1 MTNKDRFFR
10 MQADRQKRIPS
21 IADSDLVEEFLKEEP
36 DASFVRDSVGPTEY
50 PEFNFDITI
59 SDADAIE
66 YLRELRGQFHAERA
80 EVILKEV
87 KADVTRSIVGPLGL
101 GKILAA
107 YDKTGGYVDTVH
119 NVREWKR
126 EEKKGEDSKF
136 YKDDGIISE
145 EFKQA
150 YDNRGKYDSEKNHNP
165 SPKTNYGKKREKIK
179 QQADKNRKD
188 TYTGKL
194 LGKKEF
200 DLDHKISA
208 KETHDDAG
216 RVLAELTTEELADLP
231 ENLGPTYRT
240 INQSKGA
247 GSIIAA
253 KGRAPEKIRACKKKI
268 ASLKNKSDLSPKEKN
283 DLEKAKS
290 DLKHWKALNDTPDR
304 DLLEIEQKAKKA
316 QNKNINLKYYTSKKF
331 AKNTATAAGLEGAKM
346 GLQQAVGLIVIEFL
360 AASFDETKRM
370 IASGT
375 TDWSKLKAA
384 LRRIKDR
391 LVDKWQNVL
400 SAFAAGSLSGFLSS
414 LVTTLINAF
423 VTTSKRIVRMI
434 REGFFS
440 FLKAIKTALFPPEG
454 QSYAESFHAAS
465 KLLVSGGIIIGGIAL
480 EDIIDKAL
488 TVSFPVLALLVTPL
502 VLGLVAGLSALL
514 VAFCCYLL
522 DKMDL
527 FGAVTQEEDRFVLD
541 KLDAKIKAEDER
553 FRALIGG

>member
-1 MTNKDRFFR
+1 MTPKERFLR
-10 MQADRQKRIPS
+10 MQADRQKHIPS
-21 IADSDLVEEFLKEEP
+21 VADSDLVEKFLEEKP
-36 DASFVRDSVGPTEY
+36 DAVFLNDGPGKSIAAEY
-50 PEFNFDITI
+50 PVFDTNITI
-59 SDADAIE
+59 SDADAVA

-87 KADVTRSIVGPLGL
+87 KVDVTRSIVGPLGL

-119 NVREWKR
+119 NVREWER
-126 EEKKGEDSKF
+126 ESKKGVKSKF
-136 YKDDGIISE
+136 YEDTTIVSE
-145 EFKQA
+145 EFNQA
-150 YDNRGKYDSEKNHNP
+150 YDKRGEYDSSTVHKDSRYTKINK
-165 SPKTNYGKKREKIK
+165 KTSQEQKTDAGVTDI
-179 QQADKNRKD
+179 
-188 TYTGKL
+188 YTGKKL
-194 LGKKEF
+194 KQTNKK
-200 DLDHKISA
+200 DLDHIKSA
-208 KETHDDAG
+208 YETHHDAG
-216 RVLAELTTEELADLP
+216 RVLAELTTEELANLP
-231 ENLGPTYRT
+231 ENLGPTNRT
-240 INQSKGA
+240 INQSKNTD
-247 GSIIAA
+247 SINEYF
-253 KGRAPEKIRACKKKI
+253 KKIPQKMSDAEKKI
-268 ASLKNKSDLSPKEKN
+268 AKLEMKDNLSEKDLNELNNLRNKL
-283 DLEKAKS
+283 AR
-290 DLKHWKALNDTPDR
+290 WKTVNSEMAREAD
-304 DLLEIEQKAKKA
+304 QKARKA
-316 QNKNINLKYYTSKKF
+316 QNKKINRKYYTSKKF
-331 AKNTATAAGLEGAKM
+331 IKNTATAASLEGAKM

-480 EDIIDKAL
+480 EDMIDKAL
-488 TVSFPVLALLVTPL
+488 TVSFPVLGLLVTPL
-502 VLGLVAGLSALL
+502 VLGIVAGLSALL

-527 FGAVTQEEDRFVLD
+527 FGAVRQEEDRFVHEQ
-541 KLDAKIKAEDER
+541 LDAKINAEEEKIR
-553 FRALIGG
+553 LLLG